1 MLDSK
6 DNTPINVNK
15 EIKEARNDERS
26 NLRDFSH
33 AGIEDNI

>member
-15 EIKEARNDERS
+15 EIKEAGDDERS
-26 NLRDFSH
+26 NLHDFSH
-33 AGIEDNI
+33 AGIEDSI